1 MRTLWSKVL
10 TVEKRGL
17 GKEGGPALDTQGI
30 WGRKMNRILF
40 IEVVVGV
47 MGVLI
52 MGIYF
57 LNVRYSLLIFK
68 SYYPRKHR
76 PWVVCPRDILA
87 SDGFLFVTRSGYIL
101 YRVQWTD
108 VLWMKNVRAYALMKV
123 NIYKDLCFWG
133 NLRNAEA
140 EKLPKPWGGEI
151 HILN

>member
-1 MRTLWSKVL
+1 
-10 TVEKRGL
+10 
-17 GKEGGPALDTQGI
+17 
-30 WGRKMNRILF
+30 
-40 IEVVVGV
+40 
-47 MGVLI
+47 

-68 SYYPRKHR
+68 SYFPRKHR

-87 SDGFLFVTRSGYIL
+87 SDGFLFVTRSEYIL

-123 NIYKDLCFWG
+123 NIYKDLCFG
-133 NLRNAEA
+133 EISGMLGQRSYQN
-140 EKLPKPWGGEI
+140 PGGKI